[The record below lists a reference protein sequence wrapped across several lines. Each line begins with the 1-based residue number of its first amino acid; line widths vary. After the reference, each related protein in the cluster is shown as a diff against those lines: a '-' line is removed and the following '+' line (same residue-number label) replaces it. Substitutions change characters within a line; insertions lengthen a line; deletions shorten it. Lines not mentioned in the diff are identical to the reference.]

1 MPYGN
6 PLHAA
11 LLAAGL
17 LGLAGCVVPAPDPTA
32 SEPAPAAALTFD
44 AFRGEGAACYDR
56 ARQPYTAIVDSHL
69 HFRPFGGPAL
79 PFDEVVQYLEDSGV
93 LFANVY
99 GIGQMLPVNSPC
111 TYYLDC
117 IGTLVSP
124 TMKNDFVNAMNVVTM
139 GSDAVHLTVS
149 MTFPDL
155 EEPESVLTGMRI
167 LDREFPGV
175 FSWMG
180 EVNLVKQALFG
191 NFHQAVPLVTIARWV
206 PFMAVLRARGTP
218 LAIHSDLG
226 NDADP
231 TRYLRWIEEVLRL
244 YPDNK
249 IIWMH
254 LGLSRELTAVDPDT
268 HIGIL
273 RSLLD
278 RYPNLMVDI
287 SWRVID
293 DSVFSDP
300 AIRDR
305 YIPFMNAYSD
315 RILPGTD
322 FVASANKNFDIYRT
336 ELDVTSRILGY
347 LDDEA
352 FRNIAL
358 GENYFRLL
366 DLDYVA
372 PPVCAPSS

>member
-1 MPYGN
+1 MKHRKS
-6 PLHAA
+6 LTAVLLAA
-11 LLAAGL
+11 LLI
-17 LGLAGCVVPAPDPTA
+17 GLAGCAAPPPVQTE
-32 SEPAPAAALTFD
+32 SKSAPVALTFD
-44 AFRGEGAACYDR
+44 AFHGEGAACYDR
-56 ARQPYTAIVDSHL
+56 SSQPYTAVVDSHL

-79 PFDEVVQYLEDSGV
+79 PFDEVVQYLEDSGI

-124 TMKNDFVNAMNVVTM
+124 TMKNDFVNAMNVVTL

-191 NFHQAVPLVTIARWV
+191 NFHQAVPLATIARWV
-206 PFMAVLRARGTP
+206 PFMAVLRARGMP

-226 NDADP
+226 RDGDP
-231 TRYLRWIEEVLRL
+231 IRYLRWIEEVLRL

-254 LGLSRELTAVDPDT
+254 LGLSRELVTVDPDT

-273 RSLLD
+273 QSLLD

-293 DSVFSDP
+293 DNVFSDP
-300 AIRDR
+300 ALRDQ
-305 YIPFMNAYSD
+305 YVPFMNAYSD

-322 FVASANKNFDIYRT
+322 FVASANKNLDIYRA

>member
-1 MPYGN
+1 MHRN
-6 PLHAA
+6 TLHAA
-11 LLAAGL
+11 LLAASL
-17 LGLAGCVVPAPDPTA
+17 TGLAGCAAQPPTLGGSQPATA
-32 SEPAPAAALTFD
+32 MLTLD
-44 AFRGEGAACYDR
+44 AFQGEGAVCYDR
-56 ARQPYTAIVDSHL
+56 ASQPYTAVVDSHL

-79 PFDEVVQYLEDSGV
+79 PFDEVVQYLENTGV

-99 GIGQMLPVNSPC
+99 GIGQMLPVNSDC

-117 IGTLVSP
+117 VGTLVSP
-124 TMKNDFVNAMNVVTM
+124 TMKNDFVNAMNFVLN
-139 GSDAVHLTVS
+139 GSDAVHLTMS

-155 EEPESVLTGMRI
+155 EKPDSVLVGMRL
-167 LDREFPGV
+167 LDHEFPGV

-191 NFHQAVPLVTIARWV
+191 NFHAVVPLATIPRWA
-206 PFMAVLRARGTP
+206 PFMALLRFRGMP

-231 TRYLRWIEEVLRL
+231 TQYLPWIEEVLRL
-244 YPDNK
+244 YPHNK

-254 LGLSRELTAVDPDT
+254 LGLSRELVAIDPDT

-273 RSLLD
+273 ESLLD
-278 RYPNLMVDI
+278 RYPNLMGDI

-293 DSVFSDP
+293 DNVFSDP
-300 AIRDR
+300 GLRER
-305 YIPFMNAYSD
+305 YIPFLNAYSD

-336 ELDVTSRILGY
+336 ELDVTSRILAD
-347 LDDEA
+347 LDDAA

-358 GENYFRLL
+358 GENYFRLMG
-366 DLDYVA
+366 LDYVA
-372 PPVCAPSS
+372 PEICASSS

>member
-1 MPYGN
+1 MTYRKA
-6 PLHAA
+6 LIAV
-11 LLAAGL
+11 LLATGL
-17 LGLAGCVVPAPDPTA
+17 IGLAGCAAPLPVQPDSKPA
-32 SEPAPAAALTFD
+32 SAALTFD
-44 AFRGEGAACYDR
+44 AFHGEGAACYDR
-56 ARQPYTAIVDSHL
+56 ASQPHTAVVDSHL

-79 PFDEVVQYLEDSGV
+79 PFEEVLQYLEDTGV

-124 TMKNDFVNAMNVVTM
+124 TMKNDFVNAMNVITK
-139 GSDAVHLTVS
+139 GSDAVHLTMS

-155 EEPESVLTGMRI
+155 EKPESVLTGMRI

-206 PFMAVLRARGTP
+206 PFMAVLRARGMP

-231 TRYLRWIEEVLRL
+231 TRYLTWIEEVLRL

-254 LGLSRELTAVDPDT
+254 LGMSRELVAIDPAR

-293 DSVFSDP
+293 DNVFSDP
-300 AIRDR
+300 AIRDQ
-305 YIPFMNAYSD
+305 YIPFLNAYSD
-315 RILPGTD
+315 RVLPGTD
-322 FVASANKNFDIYRT
+322 FVASANKNLGIYQT
-336 ELDVTSRILGY
+336 ELDVTSRILAY

-366 DLDYVA
+366 ELDYVA
-372 PPVCAPSS
+372 PPICAPSS

>member
-1 MPYGN
+1 MHRKT
-6 PLHAA
+6 LHAA
-11 LLAAGL
+11 LLAASL
-17 LGLAGCVVPAPDPTA
+17 TGLAGCAALPPMLGE
-32 SEPAPAAALTFD
+32 SQPAASMLTLD
-44 AFRGEGAACYDR
+44 AFQGEDTACYNR
-56 ARQPYTAIVDSHL
+56 ASQPYTAVVDSHL

-79 PFDEVVQYLEDSGV
+79 PFDEVVQYLENTGV

-99 GIGQMLPVNSPC
+99 GIGQMLPVNSDC

-117 IGTLVSP
+117 VGTLVSP
-124 TMKNDFVNAMNVVTM
+124 TMKNDFMNAMNFVLS
-139 GSDAVHLTVS
+139 GSDAVHLTMS

-155 EEPESVLTGMRI
+155 EKPDSVLVGMRL
-167 LDREFPGV
+167 LDQEFPGV

-191 NFHQAVPLVTIARWV
+191 NFHAVVPLTTIPRWA
-206 PFMAVLRARGTP
+206 PFMAVLRFRGMP

-231 TRYLRWIEEVLRL
+231 TQYLPWIEEVLRL
-244 YPDNK
+244 YPHNK
-249 IIWMH
+249 IVWMH
-254 LGLSRELTAVDPDT
+254 LGLSRELVAIDPDM

-273 RSLLD
+273 ESLLD

-293 DSVFSDP
+293 DNVFSDP
-300 AIRDR
+300 GLRDR
-305 YIPFMNAYSD
+305 YIPFLNAHSD

-322 FVASANKNFDIYRT
+322 FVASANKNFDIYRA
-336 ELDVTSRILGY
+336 ELDVTSRILAH
-347 LDDEA
+347 LDDAA

-358 GENYFRLL
+358 GENYFRLMG
-366 DLDYVA
+366 LDYVA
-372 PPVCAPSS
+372 PEICASSS

>member
-1 MPYGN
+1 MHRKT
-6 PLHAA
+6 LHAA
-11 LLAAGL
+11 LLAASL
-17 LGLAGCVVPAPDPTA
+17 TGLAGCAALPPMLGE
-32 SEPAPAAALTFD
+32 SQPAASMLTLD
-44 AFRGEGAACYDR
+44 AFQGEDTACYNR
-56 ARQPYTAIVDSHL
+56 ASQPYTAVVDSHL

-79 PFDEVVQYLEDSGV
+79 PFDEVVQYLENTGV

-99 GIGQMLPVNSPC
+99 GIGQMLPVNSDC

-117 IGTLVSP
+117 VGTLVSP
-124 TMKNDFVNAMNVVTM
+124 TMKNDFVNAMNFVLS
-139 GSDAVHLTVS
+139 GSDAVHLTMS

-155 EEPESVLTGMRI
+155 EKPDSVLVGMRL
-167 LDREFPGV
+167 LDQEFPGV

-191 NFHQAVPLVTIARWV
+191 NFHAVVPLTTIPRWA
-206 PFMAVLRARGTP
+206 PFMAVLRFRGMP

-231 TRYLRWIEEVLRL
+231 TQYLPWIEEVLRL
-244 YPDNK
+244 YPHNK
-249 IIWMH
+249 IVWMH
-254 LGLSRELTAVDPDT
+254 LGLSRELVAIDPDM

-273 RSLLD
+273 ESLLD

-293 DSVFSDP
+293 DNVFSDP
-300 AIRDR
+300 GLRDR
-305 YIPFMNAYSD
+305 YIPFLNAHSD

-322 FVASANKNFDIYRT
+322 FVASANKNFDIYRA
-336 ELDVTSRILGY
+336 ELDVTSRILAH
-347 LDDEA
+347 LDDAA

-358 GENYFRLL
+358 GENYFRLMG
-366 DLDYVA
+366 LDYVA
-372 PPVCAPSS
+372 PEICASSS

>member
-1 MPYGN
+1 MHRKT
-6 PLHAA
+6 LHAA
-11 LLAAGL
+11 LLAASL
-17 LGLAGCVVPAPDPTA
+17 AGLAGCAAPPPMLGGSQPATA
-32 SEPAPAAALTFD
+32 MLTLD
-44 AFRGEGAACYDR
+44 AFQGEGAACYDR
-56 ARQPYTAIVDSHL
+56 AGQPYTAVVDSHL

-79 PFDEVVQYLEDSGV
+79 SFDEVVQYLENTGV

-99 GIGQMLPVNSPC
+99 GIGQMLPVNSDC

-117 IGTLVSP
+117 VGTLVSP
-124 TMKNDFVNAMNVVTM
+124 TMKNDFVNAMNFVLSGT
-139 GSDAVHLTVS
+139 DAVHLTMS

-155 EEPESVLTGMRI
+155 EKPDSVLVGMRL
-167 LDREFPGV
+167 LDHEFPGV

-191 NFHQAVPLVTIARWV
+191 NFHAVVPLATIPRWA
-206 PFMAVLRARGTP
+206 PFMALLRFRGMP

-231 TRYLRWIEEVLRL
+231 TQYLPWIEEVLRL
-244 YPDNK
+244 YPHNK

-254 LGLSRELTAVDPDT
+254 LGLSRELVAIDPDT

-273 RSLLD
+273 ESLLD

-293 DSVFSDP
+293 DNVFSDP
-300 AIRDR
+300 GLRER
-305 YIPFMNAYSD
+305 YIPFLNAYSD

-336 ELDVTSRILGY
+336 ELDVTSRILAD
-347 LDDEA
+347 LDDAA

-358 GENYFRLL
+358 GENYFRLMG
-366 DLDYVA
+366 LDYVA
-372 PPVCAPSS
+372 PEICASSS

>member
-1 MPYGN
+1 MHRKT
-6 PLHAA
+6 LHAA
-11 LLAAGL
+11 LLAASL
-17 LGLAGCVVPAPDPTA
+17 AGLAGCAAQPPMLGGSQPATA
-32 SEPAPAAALTFD
+32 MLTLD
-44 AFRGEGAACYDR
+44 AFQSEGAACYDR
-56 ARQPYTAIVDSHL
+56 ASQPYTAVVDSHL

-79 PFDEVVQYLEDSGV
+79 PFDEVVQYLENTGV

-99 GIGQMLPVNSPC
+99 GIGQMLPVNSDC

-117 IGTLVSP
+117 VGTLVSP
-124 TMKNDFVNAMNVVTM
+124 TMKNDFVNAMNFVLN
-139 GSDAVHLTVS
+139 GSDAVHLTMS

-155 EEPESVLTGMRI
+155 EKPDSVLVGMRL
-167 LDREFPGV
+167 LDHEFPGV

-191 NFHQAVPLVTIARWV
+191 NFHAVVPLATIPRWA
-206 PFMAVLRARGTP
+206 PFMALLRFRGMP

-231 TRYLRWIEEVLRL
+231 TQYLPWIEEVLRL
-244 YPDNK
+244 YPHNK

-254 LGLSRELTAVDPDT
+254 LGLSRELVAIDPDT

-273 RSLLD
+273 ESLLD

-293 DSVFSDP
+293 DNVFSDP
-300 AIRDR
+300 GLRER
-305 YIPFMNAYSD
+305 YIPFLNAYSD

-336 ELDVTSRILGY
+336 ELDVTSRILAD
-347 LDDEA
+347 LDDAA

-358 GENYFRLL
+358 GENYFRLMG
-366 DLDYVA
+366 LDYVA
-372 PPVCAPSS
+372 PEICASSS

>member
-1 MPYGN
+1 MHRKT
-6 PLHAA
+6 LLAA
-11 LLAAGL
+11 LLAASL
-17 LGLAGCVVPAPDPTA
+17 TGLAGCAAQPPML
-32 SEPAPAAALTFD
+32 SGSKPAAAMLTLD
-44 AFRGEGAACYDR
+44 AFQGEGAACYDR
-56 ARQPYTAIVDSHL
+56 ASQPYTAVVDSHL

-79 PFDEVVQYLEDSGV
+79 PFDEVVQYLENTGV
-93 LFANVY
+93 RFANVY
-99 GIGQMLPVNSPC
+99 GIGQMLPVNSDC

-117 IGTLVSP
+117 VGTLVSP
-124 TMKNDFVNAMNVVTM
+124 TMKNDFMNAMNFLAS
-139 GSDAVHLTVS
+139 GSDEVHLTMS

-155 EEPESVLTGMRI
+155 EEPDSVLVGMRL
-167 LDREFPGV
+167 LDDEFPGV

-191 NFHQAVPLVTIARWV
+191 NFHAVVPLATIPRWA
-206 PFMAVLRARGTP
+206 PFMAVLRFRGIP

-231 TRYLRWIEEVLRL
+231 TQYLPWIEEVLRL
-244 YPDNK
+244 YPHNK
-249 IIWMH
+249 IVWMH
-254 LGLSRELTAVDPDT
+254 LGLSRELVAIDPDT

-273 RSLLD
+273 ESVLD

-293 DSVFSDP
+293 DNVFSDP
-300 AIRDR
+300 ELRDR
-305 YIPFMNAYSD
+305 YIPFLNAYSD

-336 ELDVTSRILGY
+336 ELDVTSRILAH
-347 LDDEA
+347 LDDAA

-358 GENYFRLL
+358 GENYFRLMG
-366 DLDYVA
+366 LDYVA
-372 PPVCAPSS
+372 PEICASPS

>member
-1 MPYGN
+1 MHRN
-6 PLHAA
+6 TLHAA
-11 LLAAGL
+11 LLAASL
-17 LGLAGCVVPAPDPTA
+17 TGLAGCAAQPPTLGGSQPATA
-32 SEPAPAAALTFD
+32 MLTLD
-44 AFRGEGAACYDR
+44 AFQGEGAVCYDG
-56 ARQPYTAIVDSHL
+56 ASQPYTAVVDSHL

-79 PFDEVVQYLEDSGV
+79 PFDEVVQYLENTGV

-99 GIGQMLPVNSPC
+99 GIGQMLPVNSDC

-117 IGTLVSP
+117 VGTLVSP
-124 TMKNDFVNAMNVVTM
+124 TMKNDFVNAMNFVLN
-139 GSDAVHLTVS
+139 GSDAVHLTMS

-155 EEPESVLTGMRI
+155 EKPDSVLVGMRL
-167 LDREFPGV
+167 LDHEFPGV

-191 NFHQAVPLVTIARWV
+191 NFHAVVPLATIPRWA
-206 PFMAVLRARGTP
+206 PFMALLRFRGMP

-231 TRYLRWIEEVLRL
+231 TQYLPWIEEVLRL
-244 YPDNK
+244 YPHNK

-254 LGLSRELTAVDPDT
+254 LGLSRELVAIDPDT

-273 RSLLD
+273 ESLLD

-293 DSVFSDP
+293 DNVFSDP
-300 AIRDR
+300 GLRER
-305 YIPFMNAYSD
+305 YIPFLNAYSD

-336 ELDVTSRILGY
+336 ELDVTSRILAD
-347 LDDEA
+347 LDDAA

-358 GENYFRLL
+358 GENYFRLMG
-366 DLDYVA
+366 LDYVA
-372 PPVCAPSS
+372 PEICASSS

>member
-1 MPYGN
+1 MKHRKSLN
-6 PLHAA
+6 AV
-11 LLAAGL
+11 LLTAGL
-17 LGLAGCVVPAPDPTA
+17 IGLAGCAVPPPVQTESKPA
-32 SEPAPAAALTFD
+32 SMALTLD

-56 ARQPYTAIVDSHL
+56 SSQPYTAVVDSHL

-124 TMKNDFVNAMNVVTM
+124 TMKNDFVNAMNVITM
-139 GSDAVHLTVS
+139 GSDSVHLTVS

-191 NFHQAVPLVTIARWV
+191 NFHQAVPLATIARWV
-206 PFMAVLRARGTP
+206 PFMAVLRARGMP

-254 LGLSRELTAVDPDT
+254 LGLSRELVTVDPDT

-273 RSLLD
+273 QSLLD

-293 DSVFSDP
+293 DAVFSDP
-300 AIRDR
+300 ELRDQ
-305 YIPFMNAYSD
+305 YIPFLNAYSD
-315 RILPGTD
+315 RVLPGTD
-322 FVASANKNFDIYRT
+322 FVASANKNFDIYQT

-366 DLDYVA
+366 DLDHVA
-372 PPVCAPSS
+372 PPVCTPSS

>member
-1 MPYGN
+1 MHRN
-6 PLHAA
+6 TLHAA
-11 LLAAGL
+11 LLAASL
-17 LGLAGCVVPAPDPTA
+17 TGLAGCAAQPPTLGGSQPATA
-32 SEPAPAAALTFD
+32 MLTLD
-44 AFRGEGAACYDR
+44 AFQGEGAVCYDR
-56 ARQPYTAIVDSHL
+56 ASQPYTAVVDSHL

-79 PFDEVVQYLEDSGV
+79 PFDEVVQYLENTGV

-99 GIGQMLPVNSPC
+99 GIGQMLPVNSDC

-117 IGTLVSP
+117 VGTLVSP
-124 TMKNDFVNAMNVVTM
+124 TMKNDFVNAMNFVLN
-139 GSDAVHLTVS
+139 GSDAVHLTMS

-155 EEPESVLTGMRI
+155 EKPDSVLVGMRL
-167 LDREFPGV
+167 LDHEFPGV

-191 NFHQAVPLVTIARWV
+191 NFHAVVPLATIPRWA
-206 PFMAVLRARGTP
+206 PFMALLRFRGMP

-231 TRYLRWIEEVLRL
+231 TQYLPWIEEVLRL
-244 YPDNK
+244 YPHNK

-254 LGLSRELTAVDPDT
+254 LGLSRELVAIDPDT

-273 RSLLD
+273 EALLD

-293 DSVFSDP
+293 DNVFSD
-300 AIRDR
+300 AGLRER
-305 YIPFMNAYSD
+305 YIPFLNAYSD

-336 ELDVTSRILGY
+336 ELDVTSRILAD
-347 LDDEA
+347 LDDAA

-358 GENYFRLL
+358 GENYFRLMG
-366 DLDYVA
+366 LDYVA
-372 PPVCAPSS
+372 PEICASSS

>member
-1 MPYGN
+1 MHRKT
-6 PLHAA
+6 LHAA
-11 LLAAGL
+11 LLAASL
-17 LGLAGCVVPAPDPTA
+17 TGLAGCAAQPPMLGE
-32 SEPAPAAALTFD
+32 SQPAAATLTLD
-44 AFRGEGAACYDR
+44 AFQGESAACYNR
-56 ARQPYTAIVDSHL
+56 ASQPYTAVVDSHL

-79 PFDEVVQYLEDSGV
+79 PFDEVVQYLENTGV

-99 GIGQMLPVNSPC
+99 GIGQMLPVNSDC

-117 IGTLVSP
+117 VGTLVSP
-124 TMKNDFVNAMNVVTM
+124 TMKNDFVNAMNFVLS
-139 GSDAVHLTVS
+139 GSDAVHLTMS

-155 EEPESVLTGMRI
+155 EQPDSVLVGMRL
-167 LDREFPGV
+167 LDHEFPNV

-191 NFHQAVPLVTIARWV
+191 NLHAVVPLATIPRWA
-206 PFMAVLRARGTP
+206 PFMAVLRFRGMP

-231 TRYLRWIEEVLRL
+231 TQYLPWIEEVLRL
-244 YPDNK
+244 YPHNK
-249 IIWMH
+249 IVWMH
-254 LGLSRELTAVDPDT
+254 LGLSRELVAIDPET

-273 RSLLD
+273 ETLLD

-293 DSVFSDP
+293 DNVFSDP
-300 AIRDR
+300 ELRDR
-305 YIPFMNAYSD
+305 YIPFLNAYSD

-336 ELDVTSRILGY
+336 ELDVTSRILAH
-347 LDDEA
+347 LDDAA

-358 GENYFRLL
+358 GENYFRLMG
-366 DLDYVA
+366 LDYVA
-372 PPVCAPSS
+372 PEICASSS

>member
-1 MPYGN
+1 MRFRVR
-6 PLHAA
+6 A
-11 LLAAGL
+11 L
-17 LGLAGCVVPAPDPTA
+17 PATTA
-32 SEPAPAAALTFD
+32 PS
-44 AFRGEGAACYDR
+44 
-56 ARQPYTAIVDSHL
+56 QPYTAVVDSHL

-79 PFDEVVQYLEDSGV
+79 PFDEVVQYLENTGV
-93 LFANVY
+93 RFANVY
-99 GIGQMLPVNSPC
+99 GIGQMLPVNSDC

-117 IGTLVSP
+117 VGTLVSP
-124 TMKNDFVNAMNVVTM
+124 TMKNDFMNAMNFLAS
-139 GSDAVHLTVS
+139 GSDEVHLTMS

-155 EEPESVLTGMRI
+155 EEPDSVLVGMRL
-167 LDREFPGV
+167 LDDEFPGV

-191 NFHQAVPLVTIARWV
+191 NFHAVVPLATIPRWA
-206 PFMAVLRARGTP
+206 PFMAVLRFRGIP

-231 TRYLRWIEEVLRL
+231 TQYLPWIEEVLRL
-244 YPDNK
+244 YPHNK
-249 IIWMH
+249 IVWMH
-254 LGLSRELTAVDPDT
+254 LGLSRELVAIDPDT

-273 RSLLD
+273 ESVLD

-293 DSVFSDP
+293 DNVFSDP
-300 AIRDR
+300 ELRDR
-305 YIPFMNAYSD
+305 YIPFLNAYSD

-336 ELDVTSRILGY
+336 ELDVTSRILAH
-347 LDDEA
+347 LDDAA

-358 GENYFRLL
+358 GENYFRLMG
-366 DLDYVA
+366 LDYVA
-372 PPVCAPSS
+372 PEICASPS

>member
-1 MPYGN
+1 MHRKT
-6 PLHAA
+6 LHAA
-11 LLAAGL
+11 LLAASL
-17 LGLAGCVVPAPDPTA
+17 TGLAGCAALPPMLGE
-32 SEPAPAAALTFD
+32 SQPAAATLTLD
-44 AFRGEGAACYDR
+44 AFQGEGAACYDR
-56 ARQPYTAIVDSHL
+56 ASQPYTAVVDSHL

-79 PFDEVVQYLEDSGV
+79 PFDEVVQYLENTGV
-93 LFANVY
+93 RFANVY
-99 GIGQMLPVNSPC
+99 GIGQMLPVNSDC

-124 TMKNDFVNAMNVVTM
+124 TMKNDFVNAMNFLAS
-139 GSDAVHLTVS
+139 GSDEVHLTMS

-155 EEPESVLTGMRI
+155 EEPDSVLVGMRL
-167 LDREFPGV
+167 LDDEFPGV

-191 NFHQAVPLVTIARWV
+191 NFHAVVPLATIPRWA
-206 PFMAVLRARGTP
+206 PFMAVLRFRGTP

-231 TRYLRWIEEVLRL
+231 TQYLPWIEEVLRL
-244 YPDNK
+244 YPHNK
-249 IIWMH
+249 IVWMH
-254 LGLSRELTAVDPDT
+254 LGLSRELVAIDPDT

-273 RSLLD
+273 ESLLD

-293 DSVFSDP
+293 DNVFSDP
-300 AIRDR
+300 ELRDR
-305 YIPFMNAYSD
+305 YIPFLNAYSD
-315 RILPGTD
+315 RVLPGTD

-336 ELDVTSRILGY
+336 ELDVTSRILDH
-347 LDDEA
+347 LDDAA

-358 GENYFRLL
+358 GENYFRLMG
-366 DLDYVA
+366 LDYVA
-372 PPVCAPSS
+372 PEICASSS